1 MKQKDSYLLND
12 MYVAEFMEKYE
23 HHNLAGYN
31 SGGYAYRESKKIFAR
46 AEEDQMLKA
55 AGTNDIS
62 SIAESIRVRG
72 SVSALAKPSLM
83 DKIKKGIGMRVEQ
96 TT

>member
-1 MKQKDSYLLND
+1 MLKD

-46 AEEDQMLKA
+46 AEED
-55 AGTNDIS
+55 
-62 SIAESIRVRG
+62 
-72 SVSALAKPSLM
+72 
-83 DKIKKGIGMRVEQ
+83 
-96 TT
+96 